1 MKISQLEYAS
11 KIMNEIKDLDK
22 EIILYEKFAMEL
34 AEFDH
39 KVEIKISS
47 KNMEKS
53 EDEKMSCYDDSI
65 ERAMFNLYSPFGS
78 FDVRNKYKNMDSLK
92 DNITIKTDE
101 KVAISVPG
109 TLLMV
114 KQHDRAVL
122 INKLKKLNIEI

>member
-47 KNMEKS
+47 KNMEQS
-53 EDEKMSCYDDSI
+53 EDEKV
-65 ERAMFNLYSPFGS
+65 S
-78 FDVRNKYKNMDSLK
+78 FSFHV
-92 DNITIKTDE
+92 
-101 KVAISVPG
+101 
-109 TLLMV
+109 
-114 KQHDRAVL
+114 
-122 INKLKKLNIEI
+122 